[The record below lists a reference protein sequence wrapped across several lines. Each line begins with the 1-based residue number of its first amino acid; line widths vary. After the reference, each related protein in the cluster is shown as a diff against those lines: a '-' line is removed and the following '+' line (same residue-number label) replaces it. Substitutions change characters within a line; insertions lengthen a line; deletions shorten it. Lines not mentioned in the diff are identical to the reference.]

1 MTRIHSSD
9 ATPERSWQQNIENQ
23 FHNARLSSSLLKSLT
38 ATILLT
44 LTVGCIP
51 TQHFQSKIS
60 PTSEKNLISVNN
72 CDLTSAKENNSKI
85 SLVSQNAN
93 ATQCASV
100 DPFSQ
105 AVRFAT
111 KASQLAQSARTKQQW
126 DKVAQEW
133 VQAVA
138 WMQAVPPGN
147 PRRAFAEKKV
157 AEYMRN
163 LAYSQKQAASA
174 RSQYNPVSFNSD
186 ILDTQ
191 LELYLSFV
199 ATVGPPDV
207 LIVGSSRALY
217 GVDPQQLQQYLVAKG
232 YRPLNIF
239 NFSINGA
246 TARVVDFQL
255 RQLLS
260 NNQLPKLII
269 WADGVRAFNS
279 GRVDRTY
286 NSIVASE
293 GKRKLLSGVRPQL
306 PRAQSNFASTCYQFP
321 KPYNVFAPPY
331 SPFEISRGEAMEV
344 SYSEQT
350 TAVGLRVGDRSKQWE
365 PGKETLLWELAATE
379 GTHTNRGNTGV
390 GNNSNI
396 LYPDYFKTTQ
406 YSYKPLSQNSSN
418 LTSYPQYS
426 TQPVQTVA
434 IADVA
439 NAIDANGFLPMD
451 GRFNPSYYYQR
462 RPYVA
467 GLYDGDYAGFYLG
480 GTQATALTSVV
491 NFTKSRNIPLVFVNL
506 PLSDSYLDSVR
517 WSAEEDF
524 HQWMQSR
531 ARENGFTFLNFN
543 LYQPQLA
550 KNEYFFDPSHLNR
563 YGAAAVARYI
573 AASTRISWPR

>member
-9 ATPERSWQQNIENQ
+9 ATPQDKWQPNIENR
-23 FHNARLSSSLLKSLT
+23 FDNARRNSSLLQRLT
-38 ATILLT
+38 ATITLLLLT
-44 LTVGCIP
+44 AGC
-51 TQHFQSKIS
+51 TSAQQKYQSKIS
-60 PTSEKNLISVNN
+60 LSSEKNTVLVNK
-72 CDLTSAKENNSKI
+72 CDFTSAKENNSQI
-85 SLVSQNAN
+85 SLVSQNPN
-93 ATQCASV
+93 STQCAAI

-111 KASQLAQSARTKQQW
+111 KASKLAQSARTKQQW

-138 WMQAVPPGN
+138 WMQAVPPESS
-147 PRRAFAEKKV
+147 RRPFAEKKV

-163 LAYSQKQAASA
+163 LAYSQQQAASA
-174 RSQYNPVSFNSD
+174 RSQVNQVSFNSD

-191 LELYLSFV
+191 LELYLSYI

-232 YRPLNIF
+232 YPRLNIF
-239 NFSINGA
+239 NFGINGA

-255 RQLLS
+255 RQLLT

-293 GKRKLLSGVRPQL
+293 GKRLLLSGVRPQL
-306 PRAQSNFASTCYQFP
+306 PQGKTNLASTCYEFP
-321 KPYNVFAPPY
+321 QPYNVLTPTPY
-331 SPFEISRGEAMEV
+331 SPFQTSFGEAMEV
-344 SYSEQT
+344 KYSAIQGADKKYSYQP
-350 TAVGLRVGDRSKQWE
+350 L
-365 PGKETLLWELAATE
+365 
-379 GTHTNRGNTGV
+379 
-390 GNNSNI
+390 SNI
-396 LYPDYFKTTQ
+396 TANLI
-406 YSYKPLSQNSSN
+406 SYHK
-418 LTSYPQYS
+418 YS
-426 TQPVQTVA
+426 TQLVQAVA
-434 IADVA
+434 IADA
-439 NAIDANGFLPMD
+439 AKAIDANGFLSVE
-451 GRFNPSYYYQR
+451 GQFNPSYYYQR

-480 GTQATALTSVV
+480 GTQATALSSVV
-491 NFTKSRNIPLVFVNL
+491 NFTKSRNIPLIFVNL

-517 WSAEEDF
+517 WSAEEEF
-524 HQWMQSR
+524 HVWMQR
-531 ARENGFTFLNFN
+531 QAQQNGFKFLNFN

-550 KNEYFFDPSHLNR
+550 KNQYFFDPSHLNR
-563 YGAAAVARYI
+563 YGASAVARYI
-573 AASTRISWPR
+573 AASNSIPWPR